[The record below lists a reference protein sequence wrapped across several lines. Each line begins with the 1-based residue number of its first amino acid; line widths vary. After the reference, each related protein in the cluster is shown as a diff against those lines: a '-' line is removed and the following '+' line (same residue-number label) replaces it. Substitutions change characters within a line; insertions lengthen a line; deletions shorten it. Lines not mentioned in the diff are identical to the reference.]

1 MTPICPAGS
10 RPRFPGCLPRSFAAR
25 VSGME
30 IRYEAPA
37 VRDDLA
43 AAHVRYW
50 RRLARSGAN
59 WSGAERVAIARE
71 VRHAAGCAFCRRL
84 KAALS
89 PCAVDGVH
97 DAHPENRDLLPAVAV
112 DAVHRIVND
121 ASRLTR
127 GWYERTLAG
136 GLTDGQ
142 YVELVGTVVSVLSI
156 DSFCRGVGAPPH
168 PLPEPKPGSASGYR
182 PETAAHDGQS
192 WVPMVP
198 IDNSGTP
205 EADLWPPKRT
215 GNVIRALSL
224 APDEVRTLNDL
235 GGAHYIEH
243 GLVRDPAAARAGGAL
258 SRAQIELVAGRVS
271 ILNDCFY

>member
-1 MTPICPAGS
+1 
-10 RPRFPGCLPRSFAAR
+10 
-25 VSGME
+25 ME
-30 IRYEAPA
+30 IGYEVPC

-43 AAHVRYW
+43 AAHARYW

-71 VRHAAGCAFCRRL
+71 ARHATGCAFCARL
-84 KAALS
+84 RSALS
-89 PCAVDGVH
+89 PHALSGTH
-97 DAHPENRDLLPAVAV
+97 DVNSFNAHVLPAAAV

-127 GWYERTLAG
+127 SWYARTLAD
-136 GLTDGQ
+136 GLTDAQ
-142 YVELVGTVVSVLSI
+142 YVELVGTVVAVVSI
-156 DSFCRGVGAPPH
+156 DSFCQAIGVPLH
-168 PLPEPKPGSASGYR
+168 PLPEPEPGAASGYR
-182 PETAAHDGQS
+182 PGTAAHDGGS

-198 IDNSGTP
+198 FDNSGTP
-205 EADLWPPKRT
+205 EADLWTANRT

-224 APDEVRTLNDL
+224 APDEVRTLHDL
-235 GGAHYIEH
+235 GGAHYIDH
-243 GLVRDPAAARAGGAL
+243 GLVRDPSASRSGGAL

>member
-1 MTPICPAGS
+1 
-10 RPRFPGCLPRSFAAR
+10 
-25 VSGME
+25 ME
-30 IRYEAPA
+30 IRYEAPG
-37 VRDDLA
+37 VREDLRA
-43 AAHVRYW
+43 AQGRYW
-50 RRLARSGAN
+50 RRLARPGAN

-71 VRHAAGCAFCRRL
+71 ARHAPRCEFCGRL
-84 KAALS
+84 RAALS
-89 PCAVDGVH
+89 PHALAGAH
-97 DAHPENRDLLPAVAV
+97 DIAPGNAGLLPAPAV

-127 GWYERTLAG
+127 AWHERTLAA

-156 DSFCRGVGAPPH
+156 DAFCRAIGAPLH
-168 PLPEPKPGSASGYR
+168 PLPEPEPGAASGYR
-182 PETAAHDGQS
+182 PATAAQDGES

-198 IDNSGTP
+198 FDNAGAP
-205 EADLWPPKRT
+205 EADLWPAKRT

-235 GGAHYIEH
+235 GGAHYIDH
-243 GLVRDPAAARAGGAL
+243 GFVRDPSATRADGAL
-258 SRAQIELVAGRVS
+258 TRAQIELVAGRVS

>member
-1 MTPICPAGS
+1 MQ
-10 RPRFPGCLPRSFAAR
+10 
-25 VSGME
+25 
-30 IRYEAPA
+30 IRYEAPG
-37 VRDDLA
+37 VRNDLS
-43 AAHVRYW
+43 AAHARYW
-50 RRLARSGAN
+50 RRLARPGAN

-71 VRHAAGCAFCRRL
+71 ARHAAGCAYCRRL
-84 KAALS
+84 RAALS
-89 PCAVDGVH
+89 PCALAGAH
-97 DAHPENRDLLPAVAV
+97 DVTPGNADLLPASAV

-127 GWYERTLAG
+127 GWYERTLAA
-136 GLTDGQ
+136 GLTDGR
-142 YVELVGTVVSVLSI
+142 YVELVGTVAAVVSI
-156 DSFCRGVGAPPH
+156 DAFCRAVGAPLH
-168 PLPEPKPGSASGYR
+168 PLPDPEPGPASGYR
-182 PETAAHDGQS
+182 PATAEDDGQS

-198 IDNSGTP
+198 FDNSGTP

-243 GLVRDPAAARAGGAL
+243 RLVRDTSATRAGGGL
-258 SRAQIELVAGRVS
+258 TRAQIELVAGRVS

>member
-1 MTPICPAGS
+1 MDIHYAD
-10 RPRFPGCLPRSFAAR
+10 
-25 VSGME
+25 
-30 IRYEAPA
+30 PA

-50 RRLARSGAN
+50 RRLARPGAN
-59 WSGAERVAIARE
+59 WSGAQRVAIARE

-84 KAALS
+84 KDALS
-89 PCAVDGVH
+89 PFAVDGVH
-97 DAHPENRDLLPAVAV
+97 DVHPENRGALSAVAV
-112 DAVHRIVND
+112 GAVHRIVND

-127 GWYERTLAG
+127 GWYERTLAD
-136 GLTDGQ
+136 GLTDGE
-142 YVELVGTVVSVLSI
+142 YVELVGTVVSVVSI
-156 DSFCRGVGAPPH
+156 DSFCRGVGVPLH
-168 PLPEPKPGSASGYR
+168 PLPEPEPGSASGYR

-198 IDNSGTP
+198 LDNSGTP
-205 EADLWPPKRT
+205 EADLWPANRT

-243 GLVRDPAAARAGGAL
+243 GRVRDVSAGRAGGAL
-258 SRAQIELVAGRVS
+258 SRVQIELVAGRVS

>member
-1 MTPICPAGS
+1 
-10 RPRFPGCLPRSFAAR
+10 
-25 VSGME
+25 ME
-30 IRYEAPA
+30 IRYEAPG
-37 VRDDLA
+37 VRKDLG
-43 AAHVRYW
+43 AAHARYW
-50 RRLARSGAN
+50 RRLARPGAN

-71 VRHAAGCAFCRRL
+71 ARHAGGCAFCGRL
-84 KAALS
+84 RAALS
-89 PCAVDGVH
+89 PHSLAGAHDVAPGNPGLLSRPAVDS
-97 DAHPENRDLLPAVAV
+97 
-112 DAVHRIVND
+112 VHRIVND

-127 GWYERTLAG
+127 RWYERTLSD

-156 DSFCRGVGAPPH
+156 DSFCRAIGVPLH
-168 PLPEPKPGSASGYR
+168 PLPQPEPGAASGYR
-182 PETAAHDGQS
+182 PATAAHDGES

-198 IDNSGTP
+198 FDNSGTP

-224 APDEVRTLNDL
+224 APDEVRTLHDL
-235 GGAHYIEH
+235 GGAHYIDH
-243 GLVRDPAAARAGGAL
+243 GLVRDPSAGREGGAL

>member
-1 MTPICPAGS
+1 
-10 RPRFPGCLPRSFAAR
+10 
-25 VSGME
+25 ME
-30 IRYEAPA
+30 IRFEARG
-37 VRDDLA
+37 VREDLKA
-43 AAHVRYW
+43 AQDRYW
-50 RRLARSGAN
+50 RRLARPGAN

-71 VRHAAGCAFCRRL
+71 VRHAPGCAFCARL
-84 KAALS
+84 QAALS
-89 PCAVDGVH
+89 PYALAGAH
-97 DAHPENRDLLPAVAV
+97 DVAPENADLLPAPAV

-127 GWYERTLAG
+127 PWYERTLAG

-156 DSFCRGVGAPPH
+156 DAFCRAVGAPAH
-168 PLPEPKPGSASGYR
+168 PLPEPEPGVASGYR
-182 PETAAHDGQS
+182 PASAAHDGES

-198 IDNSGTP
+198 FDNADTP

-224 APDEVRTLNDL
+224 APDEVRTLHDL
-235 GGAHYIEH
+235 GGAHYIDH
-243 GLVRDPAAARAGGAL
+243 GLVRDASATRSDGAL

>member
-1 MTPICPAGS
+1 
-10 RPRFPGCLPRSFAAR
+10 
-25 VSGME
+25 ME
-30 IRYEAPA
+30 IRYEAPG
-37 VRDDLA
+37 VRKDLA
-43 AAHVRYW
+43 AAQGRYW
-50 RRLARSGAN
+50 HRLARAGAN

-71 VRHAAGCAFCRRL
+71 ARHAPGCAYCRRL
-84 KAALS
+84 RAALS
-89 PCAVDGVH
+89 PYALAGEH
-97 DAHPENRDLLPAVAV
+97 DVHPENRGLLPAHAV

-127 GWYERTLAG
+127 AWYERTLAA

-156 DSFCRGVGAPPH
+156 DAFCRAIGAPLH
-168 PLPEPKPGSASGYR
+168 PLPEPEPGVANGYR
-182 PETAAHDGQS
+182 PATAAPDGEA

-198 IDNSGTP
+198 FDNSGTP
-205 EADLWPPKRT
+205 EADLWPAKRT

-235 GGAHYIEH
+235 GGAHYIDH
-243 GLVRDPAAARAGGAL
+243 GLVRDPSATRADGAL
-258 SRAQIELVAGRVS
+258 TRAQIELVAGRVS